1 MPSIDQQLAREER
14 VCYRTRLHWIVL
26 VGPFIVSAVCG
37 LVGLLLIAV
46 AVIFWMDNDAI
57 QSAFLNGILA
67 LQGAAWVTFLGLL
80 YRALT
85 EVAITNRRVLKSRGL
100 IKRTTVQMSLP
111 EVQSVDVRQGPLGQ
125 ILDFGSIVVVGA
137 GKTAAFR
144 YVSQPFEL
152 RRRMEEEVAKAKN
165 VSRRAAA

>member
-1 MPSIDQQLAREER
+1 
-14 VCYRTRLHWIVL
+14 
-26 VGPFIVSAVCG
+26 
-37 LVGLLLIAV
+37 
-46 AVIFWMDNDAI
+46 
-57 QSAFLNGILA
+57 
-67 LQGAAWVTFLGLL
+67 
-80 YRALT
+80 
-85 EVAITNRRVLKSRGL
+85 
-100 IKRTTVQMSLP
+100 MS
-111 EVQSVDVRQGPLGQ
+111 DKAQ